1 MFEEHKTSAYIRQQ
15 LDDLDIPYKY
25 PFAKT
30 GIVGRVGQGKP
41 IIALRADI
49 DALPIQERTGLHF
62 ASQNS
67 GRMHACGHDGEGLV
81 SAGAAAVGGNIDTSN
96 SCGHTHAVTPS
107 VMLF

>member
-41 IIALRADI
+41 IIALRSDI
-49 DALPIQERTGLHF
+49 DALPIQEPEGLQF
-62 ASQNS
+62 ASKNS
-67 GRMHACGHDGEGLV
+67 GRMHACGHDGE
-81 SAGAAAVGGNIDTSN
+81 AGMCAQVGSSFWGRFIPN
-96 SCGHTHAVTPS
+96 SLHAP
-107 VMLF
+107 

>member
-1 MFEEHKTSAYIRQQ
+1 MYEEHKTSAYIRQQ

-30 GIVGRVGQGKP
+30 GIVASVGQGKP

-49 DALPIQERTGLHF
+49 DALPIQEPAGLQF

-67 GRMHACGHDGEGLV
+67 GRMHACGHDGEGLLCTR
-81 SAGAAAVGGNIDTSN
+81 AAAVGGTY
-96 SCGHTHAVTPS
+96 TATPAT
-107 VMLF
+107 